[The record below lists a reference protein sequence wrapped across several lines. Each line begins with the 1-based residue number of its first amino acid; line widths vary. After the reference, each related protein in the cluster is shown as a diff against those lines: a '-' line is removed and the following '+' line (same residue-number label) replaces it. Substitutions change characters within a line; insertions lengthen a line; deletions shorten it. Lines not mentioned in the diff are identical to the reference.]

1 MIGIEKTI
9 AFSDRPPA
17 FVTYGWCRTSY
28 GVVSSLGRRGITVHV
43 GDASPRAM
51 SRFSKYAR
59 SFTRL
64 PDFFTEPE
72 RYFESVCRA
81 LRRTGAQV
89 LLPGHEDVGI
99 FSRYRDA
106 LPAGVRAPLPP
117 FALYEQI
124 EDKWGCI
131 DLARQYGCPAPWTK
145 KISRLDELNGYRE
158 YASWPLVLK
167 TRAGNGAK
175 GVRIVHG
182 FTELV
187 DEYRNLIAAFGLFP
201 ERWPILQE
209 YLPGRVMGV
218 GVVYHRGRCIAATAD
233 RYIRFKDRDLTGT
246 ATMRE
251 IPEDL
256 GLIDVAV
263 SFFDKLGWHGMAQL
277 EFVPDKNGIPRL
289 NEINARPWGSMAL
302 AIHAGVDFPN
312 LWYRAAI
319 DDPPAGGPILPTR
332 DVPCRWLVG
341 EAIAFAQLIKQKNAA
356 AALRILRPLRHC
368 GHDDFHLYD
377 PLPLAFEG
385 LDYLWK
391 MVERGGNF
399 NPITPGQIR

>member
-1 MIGIEKTI
+1 MFGIERTK
-9 AFSDRPPA
+9 AFFERPPA

-28 GVVSSLGRRGITVHV
+28 GAVCSLGRRGIAVHV

-64 PDFFTEPE
+64 PDFFVEPD

-81 LRRTGAQV
+81 LRRTGAKV
-89 LLPGHEDVGI
+89 LLPGHEDAGI

-106 LPAGVRAPLPP
+106 LPADVRAPLPP

-131 DLARQYGCPAPWTK
+131 ELARRYGCPAPVTK
-145 KISRLDELNGYRE
+145 KISSLAELNGYRDS
-158 YASWPLVLK
+158 ASWPLVIK

-175 GVRIVHG
+175 GVRVVHG
-182 FTELV
+182 FAELR
-187 DEYRNLIAAFGLFP
+187 DEFQSLVAAYSLSP

-218 GVVYHRGRCIAATAD
+218 GVVYHRGRCIAASAD
-233 RYIRFKDRDLTGT
+233 RYLRFKDRGLTGT
-246 ATMRE
+246 ATLRE
-251 IPEDL
+251 IPADL
-256 GLIDVAV
+256 DLIAVAV
-263 SFFDKLGWHGMAQL
+263 SFLDKLGWHGMAQL
-277 EFVPDKNGIPRL
+277 EFIPDGQGVPRL

-302 AIHAGVDFPN
+302 AIHAGVDFPF

-319 DDPPAGGPILPTR
+319 DDPPAAGPALPAR
-332 DVPCRWLVG
+332 MVRCRWLVG
-341 EAIAFAQLIKQKNAA
+341 EAIAFAQLVRQKNLAE
-356 AALRILRPLRHC
+356 ALRILRPFRHC

-385 LDYLWK
+385 LDYFCK
-391 MVERGGNF
+391 MIERGGDF